1 METVVG
7 ALIGGIVSL
16 VVCILNNRS
25 QQKETDAKQT
35 EFINLITYR
44 LEQLEKKVDLHNN
57 AVERLY
63 EVEKKLGVD
72 EEKIKVANRRIGDL
86 EKGVHG
92 KE

>member
-1 METVVG
+1 METIIG

-16 VVCILNNRS
+16 VVCVLNNRS

-63 EVEKKLGVD
+63 EVEKQLGID

>member
-63 EVEKKLGVD
+63 EVEKKLGID

>member
-1 METVVG
+1 METIIG

-16 VVCILNNRS
+16 VVCVLNNRS
-25 QQKETDAKQT
+25 QQRETDARQT

-63 EVEKKLGVD
+63 EVEKKLGID

>member
-1 METVVG
+1 METIIG

-16 VVCILNNRS
+16 VVCVLNNRS
-25 QQKETDAKQT
+25 QQRETDARQT